1 MITHIFYCQLT
12 KGREVY
18 MVEEKSRNSH
28 IKVNESQ
35 KQEMLTILKE
45 KGYRITSQRK
55 LLIDIIFDEECTCCK
70 EIYYKAH
77 KRDRTIGIA
86 TVYRMLNT
94 LEEIGAIDRRN
105 LYKLSCGGKCNNNE
119 SCIVL
124 LENKQEIFL
133 TSHEWKDIIL
143 AGLKAKGYIKDEAV
157 KTVALPDKV
166 CISNVCF

>member
-1 MITHIFYCQLT
+1 
-12 KGREVY
+12 
-18 MVEEKSRNSH
+18 MVEEKSKNSH
-28 IKVNESQ
+28 IKDNQSQ
-35 KQEMLTILKE
+35 KQAMLTILKE

-77 KRDRTIGIA
+77 KRDQTIGIA

-94 LEEIGAIDRRN
+94 LEEIGAIDRKN
-105 LYKLSCGGKCNNNE
+105 LYKLSCGGKCNND

-124 LENKQEIFL
+124 LENKNEIVL
-133 TSHEWKDIIL
+133 SACEWKDIIS

-157 KTVALPDKV
+157 KTVALPDKI
-166 CISNVCF
+166 CISDVCF